1 MNLDDLSSTEIENLI
16 NEYVHDKTYREILKA
31 RLIDNTKFDDLAF
44 EFNYS
49 VRHVKRIVYKAQE
62 QLYRHL

>member
-31 RLIDNTKFDDLAF
+31 RLIDNIKYDDLALM
-44 EFNYS
+44 FNYS
-49 VRHVKRIVYKAQE
+49 VRHIKRIVYKAQDKF
-62 QLYRHL
+62 YRHL